1 MFPGSLAAAEEEDR
15 HPPQGHTGHTKAA
28 WRKQDGTRSL
38 WNLPGRMTGEVR
50 VGTEQT
56 LVRWRK

>member
-28 WRKQDGTRSL
+28 WRKQDGTSCGIYL
-38 WNLPGRMTGEVR
+38 GG
-50 VGTEQT
+50 
-56 LVRWRK
+56 